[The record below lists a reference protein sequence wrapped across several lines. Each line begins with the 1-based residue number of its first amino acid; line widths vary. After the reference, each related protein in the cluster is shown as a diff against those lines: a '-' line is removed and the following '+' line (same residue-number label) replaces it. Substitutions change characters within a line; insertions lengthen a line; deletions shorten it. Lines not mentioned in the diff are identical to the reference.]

1 MNICLELLLVLP
13 RLLLSLSTGLALTL
27 LSLLSLPV
35 YCQIN
40 GGGPNGGGGGGG
52 TPGGSTNQV
61 QINNAGAFGGVTNGT
76 SGQVLTSNGTSSA
89 PTFQASAGG
98 VPGAPANSLQF
109 NLSNVFTGSSD
120 FTVDNTN
127 GVLILTG
134 PNGGVLG
141 SVTGQAL
148 TLNGGN
154 AITDTTPAV
163 IVLQPGGGVT
173 GAGGGLIATSGNAV
187 TSGAGAPIQFN
198 AGNGAGTNQG
208 GGPVTFGA
216 GNSTGS
222 ATSGIV
228 SFSTH
233 GVNRLT
239 LLENGAWNVEGV
251 AGSAG
256 NVLSS
261 GGPST
266 NPSWGPVAAS
276 ALPAFTGDVTTSAG
290 SSATIIAA
298 NAVTNAK
305 AAQMA
310 GGTIKCNPTST
321 AANAVDCNPLQA
333 TVLQNVGLVAL
344 VATFNNITL
353 SGLQTID
360 GLALSVGNV
369 VLVGFQSTSS
379 QNGIYI
385 VAAGAWTRAP
395 FFSAGIVLAQ
405 NCNISVF
412 VQEGTT
418 QGGHTFQL
426 TTLTTSTVTIGS
438 TAQAWADSSPLAT
451 SVKQGFVKL
460 TDGGFPAVAYEIDN
474 TPAGLDCTSFVDA
487 NGSVS
492 DQGNVNGV
500 SGPCVTSDANGH
512 WLPENA
518 GSGPTTSAG
527 TLDAAATDQSGTITG
542 LTAAT
547 TVTLTFGSA
556 WTYVPHCVANNSTG
570 TAVGYTPATP
580 VSMTART
587 FTMAALT
594 GSLTYACF

>member
-1 MNICLELLLVLP
+1 MKRFTCSAILGALSWLLWSVAFAQ
-13 RLLLSLSTGLALTL
+13 STG
-27 LSLLSLPV
+27 
-35 YCQIN
+35 IN
-40 GGGPNGGGGGGG
+40 GGGPNGGGGGG
-52 TPGGSTNQV
+52 TPGGSNHQV
-61 QINNAGAFGGVTNGT
+61 QVNNSGAFGGITNAT
-76 SGQVLTSNGTSSA
+76 AGQVLTSNGVSST
-89 PTFQASAGG
+89 PSFQPASGG
-98 VPGAPANSLQF
+98 SSPGSPVNSVQF
-109 NLSNVFTGSSD
+109 NLAGIFTGSSN
-120 FTVDNTN
+120 FTWDNTN

-148 TLNGGN
+148 TLNAGN

-163 IVLQPGGGVT
+163 IQLQPGGGT
-173 GAGGGLIATSGNAV
+173 SGDGGGIIAQAGSAV
-187 TSGAGAPIQFN
+187 TSGVGAPVQFN
-198 AGNGAGTNQG
+198 GGNAAGTNEG

-216 GNSTGS
+216 GSSTGT
-222 ATSGIV
+222 ATTGIV

-233 GVNRLT
+233 GTNRLT
-239 LLENGAWNVEGV
+239 LLENGAWNVEGA

-261 GGPST
+261 SGPTSA
-266 NPSWGPVAAS
+266 PSWGALSVA

-290 SSATIIAA
+290 SATTTIAA

-310 GGTIKCNPTST
+310 GNTIKCNPTST
-321 AANAVDCNPLQA
+321 AANATDCNPLQA
-333 TVLQNVGLVAL
+333 TVLQNVGLTAL

-353 SGLQTID
+353 SGLQTVD
-360 GLALSVGNV
+360 GIALTVGNV

-379 QNGIYI
+379 QNGVYI
-385 VAAGAWTRAP
+385 VAAGAWTRAS
-395 FFSAGIVLAQ
+395 FFPAGMVLAQ

-412 VQEGTT
+412 VQEGST

-426 TTLTTSTVTIGS
+426 TTLTSSTVTIGT
-438 TAQAWADSSPLAT
+438 TAQSWADSSPLAT
-451 SVKQGFVKL
+451 STKQGFVKVTGTGSSSPTL
-460 TDGGFPAVAYEIDN
+460 TYGVDNAVASEDCASFN
-474 TPAGLDCTSFVDA
+474 AGDPNPTVGD
-487 NGSVS
+487 V
-492 DQGNVNGV
+492 GNINGV
-500 SGPCVTSDANGH
+500 SGPCVTSDAAGH

-518 GSGPTTSAG
+518 GSGPSVSAG
-527 TLDAAATDQSGTITG
+527 TLDAAATDQTGSITG

-547 TVTLTFGSA
+547 SIVLTFGSA
-556 WTYVPHCVANNSTG
+556 WTYPPHCIANNSTG

-580 VSMTART
+580 TSTTTWT